1 MACACVFVIAFL
13 LLADTW
19 TTLMVCGCV
28 AMTLIDVIGAL
39 NFWNVT
45 LDPFSS
51 VDICL
56 SVGLC
61 IDYPV
66 HIAHSFLVATGNK
79 KWHYI
84 FATFFICSLCNATTI
99 KNFTYFYRNKCEKG
113 TDQSVKYMSGNT
125 EWWLHNIFGSCC
137 NGEFKHTCF
146 PNIFQGVFPNSCVW
160 AISWRYFSP
169 RITQLDW
176 K

>member
-39 NFWNVT
+39 NFWDVT

-66 HIAHSFLVATGNK
+66 HIAHSFLISTGNK
-79 KWHYI
+79 NSIKFPQLFLYQYI
-84 FATFFICSLCNATTI
+84 IMSVTTI
-99 KNFTYFYRNKCEKG
+99 KIFTYFCRNECEKG
-113 TDQSVKYMSGNT
+113 TDRSVQYMSSST
-125 EWWLHNIFGSCC
+125 
-137 NGEFKHTCF
+137 
-146 PNIFQGVFPNSCVW
+146 
-160 AISWRYFSP
+160 
-169 RITQLDW
+169 
-176 K
+176 

>member
-1 MACACVFVIAFL
+1 MNIYILFTPEFDIYNQQNLGVELPKSVGMACACVFVIAFL

-39 NFWNVT
+39 NFWDVT

-66 HIAHSFLVATGNK
+66 HIAHSFLVSTGNK
-79 KWHYI
+79 N
-84 FATFFICSLCNATTI
+84 SI
-99 KNFTYFYRNKCEKG
+99 K
-113 TDQSVKYMSGNT
+113 
-125 EWWLHNIFGSCC
+125 
-137 NGEFKHTCF
+137 F
-146 PNIFQGVFPNSCVW
+146 PKLFLYQ
-160 AISWRYFSP
+160 
-169 RITQLDW
+169 
-176 K
+176 

>member
-1 MACACVFVIAFL
+1 MIFTPDFDIYNQHYLGVELPKSLGMACACVFVIAFL

-66 HIAHSFLVATGNK
+66 HIAHSFLVATGN
-79 KWHYI
+79 
-84 FATFFICSLCNATTI
+84 T
-99 KNFTYFYRNKCEKG
+99 
-113 TDQSVKYMSGNT
+113 
-125 EWWLHNIFGSCC
+125 
-137 NGEFKHTCF
+137 
-146 PNIFQGVFPNSCVW
+146 NS
-160 AISWRYFSP
+160 IEIP
-169 RITQLDW
+169 
-176 K
+176 